1 MSRSEFLTLAKKE
14 VKDLF
19 RDPKIIITMLV
30 VPIVIFFILGEVMGY
45 SISKTSEISNMT
57 GVNIAVINYDNGT
70 FSQYFINFIKNDLN
84 SNVKVFANGTVYD
97 LMRNGNYLIVFVI
110 PNNFTYNIVNGV
122 SANIESYTYI
132 KEISISSLSQVSLA
146 SNLIIS
152 SFNRMVLLSY
162 LAKAYPNMNATFFLN
177 PVSANESVFIN
188 GNILP
193 ANTIESLTGPY
204 TALIIAPILMFSIAS
219 SISASSMGTEK
230 EEKTLEITLSLPVKR
245 SYILLSKVLSSFV
258 VSLIGLIGM
267 STAMLYY
274 EYKIFS
280 STGISEAG
288 GLNISSA
295 SSIISPTVLFLF
307 ALGFLFAIFVILL
320 ISIVASSLANNI
332 REAQIIA
339 SYIWLPFL
347 IPYILL
353 IYVNIS
359 QLGSFGAF
367 IVSILPASTPIIA
380 IKSVFLGNYIYLLT
394 SFIANILYIA
404 IILYIGTKWFSGERI
419 ISSRPILSR
428 KK

>member
-204 TALIIAPILMFSIAS
+204 IALIIAPILMFSIAS